1 MIMQEIVTNQ
11 LVIPFVMME
20 TIMLLVNLMV
30 ETVVTNKEQ
39 QEFLGTIGVRLV
51 MYNEIHKFQMSNF
64 KFQIS
69 NSQFQKTH
77 TQKFFF
83 GLTLKDLFWLTQFVR
98 FGCLEFGEIM
108 P

>member
-51 MYNEIHKFQMSNF
+51 MYNEIHKFQISNVKFQVSNF
-64 KFQIS
+64 
-69 NSQFQKTH
+69 QFPIPEDTH
-77 TQKFFF
+77 TKI
-83 GLTLKDLFWLTQFVR
+83 LFWSDIERLVLIDSICEIWL
-98 FGCLEFGEIM
+98 FGIW
-108 P
+108 

>member
-39 QEFLGTIGVRLV
+39 QEFLGIIGVRLV
-51 MYNEIHKFQMSNF
+51 IYNNIHKFQMSNF
-64 KFQIS
+64 KFQIP
-69 NSQFQKTH
+69 NS
-77 TQKFFF
+77 
-83 GLTLKDLFWLTQFVR
+83 
-98 FGCLEFGEIM
+98 
-108 P
+108 

>member
-39 QEFLGTIGVRLV
+39 QEFLGIIFVRLV
-51 MYNEIHKFQMSNF
+51 IYNNIHKFQMSNF
-64 KFQIS
+64 KFQIP
-69 NSQFQKTH
+69 NS
-77 TQKFFF
+77 
-83 GLTLKDLFWLTQFVR
+83 
-98 FGCLEFGEIM
+98 
-108 P
+108 

>member
-51 MYNEIHKFQMSNF
+51 TYSNIQ

-69 NSQFQKTH
+69 SFKSQ
-77 TQKFFF
+77 
-83 GLTLKDLFWLTQFVR
+83 
-98 FGCLEFGEIM
+98 I
-108 P
+108 PNP